1 MNLQRRATYLALLVV
16 FFSCV
21 TAATANGSPLHDAP
35 LILAESN
42 SVLEGAIRGGLIG
55 AAVGAVVGAI
65 VYVVKKKDKGKGQ

>member
-1 MNLQRRATYLALLVV
+1 MKLQCHAACLAFLFV

-21 TAATANGSPLHDAP
+21 TAPTAIGSPLHNTP

-42 SVLEGAIRGGLIG
+42 SILEGAIRGGLIG
-55 AAVGAVVGAI
+55 AGVGAVVGAI